1 LANFSGAW
9 MPYTNF
15 TEARLMIVSF
25 DSAHLSRSVF
35 RHANVKDAQF
45 LDSILDMVDFTRA
58 NLQKTN
64 FTKTQITEIQLRSAL
79 SVRGARLPDGMP
91 GRDSNLINN
100 GPVVCDSSLVGG
112 WELQAGKIT
121 RKMSNVDSS
130 CYFVLQSYDSGAVM
144 LQRINLSEVWD
155 SHLWSYS
162 QAVLYARTTNGV
174 LIQLN
179 GMSRRGKI
187 IDQRQSSKFRYA
199 DNSIHIFYSDI
210 ASIEGNITMRLHKE
224 MQMLEILVEFRA
236 HSNKTRLNDSW
247 CEDVDLYIDY
257 GTESELLQGMPLLIL
272 QRKNSKHFE
281 EFFNSLCNIFL
292 VCLL

>member
-1 LANFSGAW
+1 

-15 TEARLMIVSF
+15 TEARRMIVSF
-25 DSAHLSRSVF
+25 DRTHLSTSDF

-45 LDSILDMVDFTRA
+45 RDSNLDMVNFTLA

-64 FTKTQITEIQLRSAL
+64 FTKTQITERQLRSAL
-79 SVRGARLPDGMP
+79 SIRGAQLPDGTP

-100 GPVVCDSSLVGG
+100 GPVVCNSSSVGS
-112 WELQAGKIT
+112 WKLQTGKIT
-121 RKMSNVDSS
+121 RKMSNVDSN
-130 CYFVLQSYDSGAVM
+130 CYFVLQSYDAGAVM
-144 LQRINLSEVWD
+144 LQRIDLSEVWD

-187 IDQRQSSKFRYA
+187 IDQRRSSKFRYA

-236 HSNKTRLNDSW
+236 HPNKTRVNDSW
-247 CEDVDLYIDY
+247 CEDIDLFIDY
-257 GTESELLQGMPLLIL
+257 GTESEFLQGMPLVIF
-272 QRKNSKHFE
+272 QRTNSRHFE
-281 EFFNSLCNIFL
+281 QFFNSLCYIFL